1 MVRIQKE
8 YGFLNTLLGAN
19 IVFLAY
25 RKMGYY
31 SWRKAAG
38 AIGSYYKE
46 KERLKGEVLAA
57 KIGGITVGTLMCSV
71 DNGWLPTDDIFPAEM
86 QEVRRLGVRI
96 GYFGKLG
103 VVPWLQGK
111 HTGLALV
118 TAATKWS
125 IDQRIGKVLIIINPS
140 HVRFYRRFGFT
151 EIARSDESAPGLEKA
166 PAVMMELVGEKLP
179 AMLRMLS
186 GAIDRSVVSAETVLV

>member
-1 MVRIQKE
+1 MVRIQTMP
-8 YGFLNTLLGAN
+8 GVLDTLLGAN

-96 GYFGKLG
+96 GYYGKLG
-103 VVPWLQGK
+103 VIPWLQGK
-111 HTGLALV
+111 CVGRLLVNSAVQWSLERGIELALIV
-118 TAATKWS
+118 VNPAHVS
-125 IDQRIGKVLIIINPS
+125 FHSRLGFSVL
-140 HVRFYRRFGFT
+140 
-151 EIARSDESAPGLEKA
+151 ARSKESAPGLEKA
-166 PAVMMELVGEKLP
+166 PAVLMALNRERLHW
-179 AMLRMLS
+179 
-186 GAIDRSVVSAETVLV
+186 IDLTRRPKNVLALAPY